1 TYTCNSTQPPF
12 GGRSTPISSVYGDC
26 LGNIYC
32 DATFAGS
39 VTFSIEA
46 TRVADT
52 PCRYAVLPLR
62 RLLLRLNNM
71 LKNLYS

>member
-1 TYTCNSTQPPF
+1 YTCNSTQPPF

-46 TRVADT
+46 TRMQLHLA
-52 PCRYAVLPLR
+52 LPDL
-62 RLLLRLNNM
+62 
-71 LKNLYS
+71 SIVSA